1 MGPNTSK
8 PHLAEQMVCVGKITR
23 NRIYVPEAMILH
35 VTVDVVLEEELV
47 SAGRDMLAL
56 QDLLNPRDLNGGRV
70 HVNLEDAEVFDFA

>member
-23 NRIYVPEAMILH
+23 NHSSPPKLH

-47 SAGRDMLAL
+47 NAGRDMLAL
-56 QDLLNPRDLNGGRV
+56 QDLLNPRDLDGGRV